1 MRWIATYL
9 AAVVAVM
16 SLSFDAVAAPI
27 PTKPVYTNKT
37 RFRIP
42 YRYDVRE
49 MRRLKAAEIRLYVSS
64 DLGLNWQAVQASRP
78 QPTEASGTLNGKFD
92 FLAQK
97 EGEYWFA
104 VRTLDG
110 GGKLH
115 PPNFDAG
122 LKVIVDTT
130 QPTFNIQLKQL
141 TPGKVQLV
149 WSAADD
155 NLDPSQLK
163 LEYTEP
169 GDSKWQTVYVKPTAN
184 GQTSWSVTNGGAV
197 AVRGVISDWSRNVT
211 QAQSQVSIDNP
222 KQSIPKP
229 VRPDFN
235 EPVAKAT
242 TILPSAPDKPF
253 SPQAFDPTT
262 PPSLS
267 TVSRGSDDAQN
278 PFLRSTTKVGDE
290 EFSQMQVE
298 TDEPLTNSGR
308 AQGFARNDSDRN
320 EFFGRPTTK
329 SLDQSDFP
337 GIDESRERSSKRDRT
352 RVVNSKK
359 FNIEYRI
366 DEVGPSGVSKVEL
379 FITQNS
385 GEKWWRYGEDEDR
398 RSPFNVDV
406 PTDGVYGFAL
416 RVRSGVGLSDDPPRP
431 GQAPEIA
438 IAVDETKPKVQ
449 ILPLQQGRGLSI
461 NKVLIRWKV
470 TDDNLGEKPI
480 AISYAGSSNGPWEPI
495 GGWQPNTGRYVW
507 TLGNNV
513 PPRLYVRVIA
523 RDAAGN
529 LATAYTIQPVLVDL
543 RKPTAR
549 IVDVETPGA
558 ASR

>member
-1 MRWIATYL
+1 MRRIATYL

-16 SLSFDAVAAPI
+16 ALSFDVVAAPI
-27 PTKPVYTNKT
+27 PTKPVFTNKT

-42 YRYDVRE
+42 FRYSISE
-49 MRRLKAAEIRLYVSS
+49 MRRLKAEEIRLYVSS

-78 QPTEASGTLNGKFD
+78 EQTNNLRPDATLPGKFD
-92 FLAQK
+92 FLAQVD
-97 EGEYWFA
+97 GEYWFA

-110 GGKLH
+110 KGKLH

-122 LKVIVDTT
+122 LKVIVDTK
-130 QPTFNIQLKQL
+130 QPTLNIQLKQL

-149 WSAADD
+149 WNTSDP

-169 GDSKWQTVYVKPTAN
+169 GTSQWQTVYVKPTAN
-184 GQTSWSVTNGGAV
+184 GQTSWSVPKGGTV
-197 AVRGVISDWSRNVT
+197 AVRGVISDWARNMA
-211 QAQSQVSIDNP
+211 QAQSQTNIDSA
-222 KQSIPKP
+222 KQSIPNP
-229 VRPDFN
+229 VRPNFN
-235 EPVAKAT
+235 EPIAST
-242 TILPSAPDKPF
+242 TNILPSPNQPSTA
-253 SPQAFDPTT
+253 

-267 TVSRGSDDAQN
+267 TVSSDSDNTQN
-278 PFLRSTTKVGDE
+278 SFLPSTSKIGDE
-290 EFSQMQVE
+290 EFSQMRVAPDDQFSTSPNAIARNSNSANE
-298 TDEPLTNSGR
+298 NPFFLTNPS
-308 AQGFARNDSDRN
+308 
-320 EFFGRPTTK
+320 TK
-329 SLDQSDFP
+329 SLDQSDLPNF
-337 GIDESRERSSKRDRT
+337 EQSRQRSVNRDRT

-359 FNIEYRI
+359 FKIDYRI
-366 DEVGPSGVSKVEL
+366 DQVGPSGVSKVEL
-379 FITQNS
+379 FITQNG

-398 RSPFNVDV
+398 RSPFNVEV
-406 PTDGVYGFAL
+406 PSDGVFGFAL
-416 RVRSGVGLSDDPPRP
+416 RVRSGVGLADDPPRP

-438 IAVDETKPKVQ
+438 IAVDETKPQVKL
-449 ILPLQQGRGLSI
+449 LPLQQGRGLSI
-461 NKVLIRWKV
+461 NKVLIQWKV

-480 AISYAGSSNGPWEPI
+480 AISYAGNSNGPWEPI

-513 PPRLYVRVIA
+513 PPRLYVRIIA

-549 IVDVETPGA
+549 IVDVQTPDS